1 MVSPLFLRLFAK
13 PCAVPMNIFKALAIR
28 TRDLMYLTQFK
39 VWRTNVPYKF
49 LINSYPF
56 VNLSHASSLKWVIIN
71 LHFKMWH
78 YNFRIIYYY
87 YGTSFRRSFVFNS
100 QIRTTLYNCKIQV
113 RSQIAQKK
121 KKKFND
127 VLTHKKKR
135 TLFILWLHN
144 DRAPTYFVYNTCAY
158 YGTTKG
164 IAIIHL
170 CCGSHCKECE
180 PEGQYYI
187 SSST

>member
-13 PCAVPMNIFKALAIR
+13 PCAVPMNIIKAFAIR

-39 VWRTNVPYKF
+39 VWKTNVPYKF

-113 RSQIAQKK
+113 SCQIAKK
-121 KKKFND
+121 NKINLMTFFLYIKII
-127 VLTHKKKR
+127 R
-135 TLFILWLHN
+135 TLFILWLTSQRPST
-144 DRAPTYFVYNTCAY
+144 DL
-158 YGTTKG
+158 
-164 IAIIHL
+164 L
-170 CCGSHCKECE
+170 CL
-180 PEGQYYI
+180 
-187 SSST
+187 